1 MPPKRV
7 PLHVRT
13 TQDATDLPSS
23 PSTEESPLWGS
34 ARHEHVVVDLE
45 LREIMP
51 NRHQPR
57 TNPADANLDE
67 LAVSIRTHG
76 VIQPIIVRSI
86 PLTKY
91 DGTGRRY
98 ELIAGERRWRA
109 SALAG
114 RETIPALIRAED
126 ADHRTMR
133 ELALIENI
141 QRQDLHPLDE
151 ATAFGQLKEDLGY
164 SYSDIAAQIGKSK
177 SYVTNRMRLL
187 QLDDDLRA
195 LVAARPDTIKHVYE
209 LARIPDPALR
219 ADLVAAVRDD
229 DLSRAATSARV
240 DALLGGGFSAK
251 SVSQDTERDILHNL
265 LPSESVSQDTERDT
279 LHNLLTPESVSQDTE
294 RDVLHNLLTPES
306 VSQDTERDTLHN
318 LLPSESVSQ
327 DTERDA
333 LHNLL
338 TPESVSQDTE
348 RDVLHNL
355 LTPESVSQDTERD
368 VLHNLLTPESVSQD
382 TERDA
387 LHNVIALEILDR
399 QLSKDFHT
407 IEQILHRWEAYSA
420 HDHGN
425 SRAALV
431 HIIAT
436 LNTHL
441 KRISHVILSEP
452 DRSVPHPLEESTN
465 PPSAVE

>member
-7 PLHVRT
+7 SLHTRT

-23 PSTEESPLWGS
+23 SSTEESPLWGS
-34 ARHEHVVVDLE
+34 ARREHVVVDLE

-57 TNPADANLDE
+57 TNPAEANLDE
-67 LAVSIRTHG
+67 LAESIRTHG
-76 VIQPIIVRSI
+76 VIQPVIVRSI

-91 DGTGRRY
+91 DGTGRHY

-126 ADHRTMR
+126 ADPRTMR

-151 ATAFGQLKEDLGY
+151 AMAFAQLKEDLGY
-164 SYSDIAAQIGKSK
+164 SYRDIATQIGKSK

-187 QLDDDLRA
+187 HLDDDLRA

-209 LARIPDPALR
+209 LARIPDAALR
-219 ADLVAAVRDD
+219 AALVAAVRDD
-229 DLSRAATSARV
+229 DLSRTATSAHV
-240 DALLGGGFSAK
+240 DALLGGGFFPE
-251 SVSQDTERDILHNL
+251 SVSQDTDCDTLHTL
-265 LPSESVSQDTERDT
+265 LAPESVSQDTERDARHT
-279 LHNLLTPESVSQDTE
+279 LLTPESVSQDTDCDTRHTLLAPE
-294 RDVLHNLLTPES
+294 SVSQDTDCDTLHTLLAPESVSQDTDCDTLHTLLAPES

-318 LLPSESVSQ
+318 
-327 DTERDA
+327 
-333 LHNLL
+333 
-338 TPESVSQDTE
+338 
-348 RDVLHNL
+348 
-355 LTPESVSQDTERD
+355 
-368 VLHNLLTPESVSQD
+368 
-382 TERDA
+382 
-387 LHNVIALEILDR
+387 VIAPKILDR
-399 QLSKDFHT
+399 RLSRDIHT
-407 IEQILHRWEAYSA
+407 IEQILHRWEAYTA
-420 HDHGN
+420 PDHGN

-431 HIIAT
+431 QIIAT

-441 KRISHVILSEP
+441 NRIAHVILSEP
-452 DRSVPHPLEESTN
+452 DRSAPHPLGESV
-465 PPSAVE
+465 PPYTAE

>member
-7 PLHVRT
+7 SLHTRT

-23 PSTEESPLWGS
+23 SSTEESPLWGS
-34 ARHEHVVVDLE
+34 ARREHVVVDLE

-57 TNPADANLDE
+57 TNPAEANLDE
-67 LAVSIRTHG
+67 LAESIRTHG
-76 VIQPIIVRSI
+76 VIQPVIVRSI

-91 DGTGRRY
+91 DGTGRHY

-126 ADHRTMR
+126 ADPRTMR

-151 ATAFGQLKEDLGY
+151 AMAFAQLKEDLGY
-164 SYSDIAAQIGKSK
+164 SYRDIATQIGKSK

-187 QLDDDLRA
+187 HLDDDLRA

-209 LARIPDPALR
+209 LARIPDAALR
-219 ADLVAAVRDD
+219 AALVAAVRDD
-229 DLSRAATSARV
+229 DLSRTATSAHV
-240 DALLGGGFSAK
+240 DALLGGGFF
-251 SVSQDTERDILHNL
+251 
-265 LPSESVSQDTERDT
+265 
-279 LHNLLTPESVSQDTE
+279 PESVSQDT
-294 RDVLHNLLTPES
+294 DCDTLHTLLAPES

-318 LLPSESVSQ
+318 
-327 DTERDA
+327 
-333 LHNLL
+333 
-338 TPESVSQDTE
+338 
-348 RDVLHNL
+348 
-355 LTPESVSQDTERD
+355 
-368 VLHNLLTPESVSQD
+368 
-382 TERDA
+382 
-387 LHNVIALEILDR
+387 VIAPKILDR
-399 QLSKDFHT
+399 RLSRDIHT
-407 IEQILHRWEAYSA
+407 IEQILHRWEAYTA
-420 HDHGN
+420 PDHGN

-431 HIIAT
+431 QIIAT

-441 KRISHVILSEP
+441 NRIAHVILSEP
-452 DRSVPHPLEESTN
+452 DRSAPHPLGESV
-465 PPSAVE
+465 PPYTAE

>member
-7 PLHVRT
+7 SLHTRT

-23 PSTEESPLWGS
+23 PSTEESSLWGS
-34 ARHEHVVVDLE
+34 ARREHVVIDLE

-57 TNPADANLDE
+57 TNPAKANLDE
-67 LAVSIRTHG
+67 LAESIRTHG
-76 VIQPIIVRSI
+76 VIQPVIVRSI

-91 DGTGRRY
+91 DGTGRHY

-114 RETIPALIRAED
+114 RETIPAFIRAED
-126 ADHRTMR
+126 ADHRTMV

-151 ATAFGQLKEDLGY
+151 ATAFAQLKEDLGY

-209 LARIPDPALR
+209 LARISDPALR
-219 ADLVAAVRDD
+219 ATLVAAVRDD
-229 DLSRAATSARV
+229 DLSRAATSAHV
-240 DALLGGGFSAK
+240 DALLGGGFLAQ
-251 SVSQDTERDILHNL
+251 SVSQDTDCATR
-265 LPSESVSQDTERDT
+265 
-279 LHNLLTPESVSQDTE
+279 
-294 RDVLHNLLTPES
+294 HNLLTPES
-306 VSQDTERDTLHN
+306 VSQDTERDTF
-318 LLPSESVSQ
+318 
-327 DTERDA
+327 
-333 LHNLL
+333 
-338 TPESVSQDTE
+338 
-348 RDVLHNL
+348 
-355 LTPESVSQDTERD
+355 
-368 VLHNLLTPESVSQD
+368 
-382 TERDA
+382 
-387 LHNVIALEILDR
+387 HNVIAPEISDR
-399 QLSKDFHT
+399 LLSRDLHT
-407 IEQILHRWEAYSA
+407 IEQILYRWEAYSTP
-420 HDHGN
+420 DPVN

-431 HIIAT
+431 HIVAT

-452 DRSVPHPLEESTN
+452 DHSAPHPLGESAN
-465 PPSAVE
+465 PHTAE